1 MTAEG
6 IEQDQDGVQPLTM
19 TLEEVCFELGI
30 GLTKGY
36 ELARRDALPIRA
48 FRVGRT
54 YRFSRPAFDRL
65 LALDGHLGDA
75 V

>member
-1 MTAEG
+1 MTIAEL
-6 IEQDQDGVQPLTM
+6 EQDQDGAQPLTM
-19 TLEEVCFELGI
+19 SLEEVCFELGI

-65 LALDGHLGDA
+65 LTRDGHLGDA